1 MNEDYIPIPAY
12 ICISILSMVFAY
24 SSLDKSSPPL
34 QVEEPTSGF
43 TSSLPPV
50 ADTFSKI
57 GSVLPNV
64 GAINPFAKTVD
75 ESTSSQPATAASEK
89 PSGPVPPP
97 ATAASEKPSGPVPPP
112 AIAPQEN
119 IPVAIPVRGG
129 KRRQTKSNKQSG
141 RRKQKHGS
149 IRKALPKCK

>member
-34 QVEEPTSGF
+34 QVEEPASGF

-57 GSVLPNV
+57 GSVLPSM
-64 GAINPFAKTVD
+64 GAINPFAKPD
-75 ESTSSQPATAASEK
+75 LNQPATTTIEEPSAPAAA
-89 PSGPVPPP
+89 PP
-97 ATAASEKPSGPVPPP
+97 
-112 AIAPQEN
+112 EN

-129 KRRQTKSNKQSG
+129 KRRQTKSNKQLG

-149 IRKALPKCK
+149 IRKRQPNCK

>member
-34 QVEEPTSGF
+34 QVEEPASGF

-57 GSVLPNV
+57 GSVLPSV
-64 GAINPFAKTVD
+64 GAINPFANTGN

-97 ATAASEKPSGPVPPP
+97 AAAASEKPSEPVPPP

-119 IPVAIPVRGG
+119 IPIALPVRGG
-129 KRRQTKSNKQSG
+129 KRRQTKSNKQLS

-149 IRKALPKCK
+149 KRKALPKRK